1 VARRGKGSPLG
12 IGVAVAGVLMAIGT
26 FLPWVSVKLQ
36 LGSSNI
42 YGTPLSSSNISRSL
56 AGIKAGEGKIVLL
69 CAVVAIGLGIVAM
82 VNNAKLGLIA
92 IAPAVIGIL
101 VMLKV
106 FADKASYDDK
116 MPSLP
121 GTGSSM
127 HVSLSAGIYVSLI
140 AAIAVIG
147 LGVIGAVTTKSG

>member
-1 VARRGKGSPLG
+1 VGLGEAPARH
-12 IGVAVAGVLMAIGT
+12 
-26 FLPWVSVKLQ
+26 LQ
-36 LGSSNI
+36 HLRHPALQQQHQSQ
-42 YGTPLSSSNISRSL
+42 PRSL

-116 MPSLP
+116 MPSL
-121 GTGSSM
+121 GTGSSVN
-127 HVSLSAGIYVSLI
+127 VSLSAGIYVSLI
-140 AAIAVIG
+140 AAIAVIA
-147 LGVIGAVTTKSG
+147 LGVIGAVTSKSG

>member
-1 VARRGKGSPLG
+1 
-12 IGVAVAGVLMAIGT
+12 MAIGT

-36 LGSSNI
+36 LGTSSI

-106 FADKASYDDK
+106 FADKASYDDT
-116 MPSLP
+116 MPSL
-121 GTGSSM
+121 GTGSSVN
-127 HVSLSAGIYVSLI
+127 VSLSAGIYVSLI
-140 AAIAVIG
+140 AAIAVIA
-147 LGVIGAVTTKSG
+147 LGVIGAVTSKSG